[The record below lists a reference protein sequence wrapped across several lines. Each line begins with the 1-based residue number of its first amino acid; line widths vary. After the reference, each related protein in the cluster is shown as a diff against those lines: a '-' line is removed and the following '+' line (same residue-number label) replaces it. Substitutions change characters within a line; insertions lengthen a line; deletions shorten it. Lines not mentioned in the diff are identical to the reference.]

1 MQDNNEDYEKFYE
14 HARSIQ
20 HQFKGDYDHLREFL
34 IQKGADALTAGEIV
48 GQLKKINYAK
58 ARTTGTQI
66 LLFGCLL
73 LLIGFVVT
81 CACYHFDMPIH
92 AVMYG
97 FTSAG
102 LLVMFIGIYYI
113 FN

>member
-1 MQDNNEDYEKFYE
+1 MQDNEEYEKFYE
-14 HARSIQ
+14 QARSTQ
-20 HQFKGDYDHLREFL
+20 HQFKGDYERLRESL
-34 IQKGADALTAGEIV
+34 IQKGADVLMAGEIIA
-48 GQLKKINYAK
+48 QLKKINYAK

-73 LLIGFVVT
+73 LLIGFIVT
-81 CACYHFDMPIH
+81 CACYHLDMPIN